1 MASMN
6 DPVVVLDGT
15 GIGTVRCSNNDN
27 GDNSASSSSSSSSAQ
42 ITFNALGHPRG
53 AYADIIG
60 GGLVRLYSTDIGPSM
75 EGSSGSGSIYP
86 EGFTLQISRAIVK
99 CPYSAGDASLTSP
112 SSVDANQGA
121 AYNAGDVLITGKC
134 GNGVQFSA
142 KDIVEPFQLD
152 GTFTGNILCNS
163 STTQLTDICPALTG
177 RDSDGDGI
185 DDSCDPTPFLDLDGD
200 GVGNERYELDNCPS
214 VYNPDQSDRDRN
226 NIGDVCDLHPATAT
240 LMDPDED
247 FVGDQGGEIDN
258 CPDTYNPDQ
267 RDIDYDG
274 IGEMCDP
281 HLLLRQSILDSNL

>member
-1 MASMN
+1 
-6 DPVVVLDGT
+6 
-15 GIGTVRCSNNDN
+15 
-27 GDNSASSSSSSSSAQ
+27 
-42 ITFNALGHPRG
+42 
-53 AYADIIG
+53 
-60 GGLVRLYSTDIGPSM
+60 M

-99 CPYSAGDASLTSP
+99 CPAGYAPLTFSSS
-112 SSVDANQGA
+112 SSVDSNQGA

-134 GNGVQFSA
+134 GNGVQFSV

-152 GTFTGNILCNS
+152 GTFMGNILCNS

-200 GVGNERYELDNCPS
+200 GVGNERYELDNCS
-214 VYNPDQSDRDRN
+214 SLYNPDQSDRDKN
-226 NIGDVCDLHPATAT
+226 EIGDVCDLHPATAT

-267 RDIDYDG
+267 RDIDHDG

-281 HLLLRQSILDSNL
+281 HPSTAPVYPGQQPVIQSKKPQQSSPDQDHDNIPDKADNAPNVPNPSQTDTDRDGIGDAADNCANVS